1 MTYTYR
7 LKQIDLDGTFEYIG
21 TIEVEVVPP
30 KVFALEQNY
39 PNPFNP
45 STVIKYSVPVK
56 GFVSLSIFNVLGERV
71 TDLINKEVEAGSYQ
85 INFNASNLSSGVY
98 FYKLEAGSFT
108 SIKKM
113 MFIK

>member
-1 MTYTYR
+1 M
-7 LKQIDLDGTFEYIG
+7 DGTFEYIG

-56 GFVSLSIFNVLGERV
+56 GFVNLSIFNVLGEKV
-71 TDLINKEVEAGSYQ
+71 TDSDQ
-85 INFNASNLSSGVY
+85 
-98 FYKLEAGSFT
+98 
-108 SIKKM
+108 
-113 MFIK
+113 